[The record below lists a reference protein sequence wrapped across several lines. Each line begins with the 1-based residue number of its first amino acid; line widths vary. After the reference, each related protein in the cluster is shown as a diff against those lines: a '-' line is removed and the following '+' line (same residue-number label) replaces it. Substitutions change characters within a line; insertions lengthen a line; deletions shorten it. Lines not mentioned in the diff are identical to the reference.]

1 MRKES
6 NIQNILIIVLAATVL
21 VMSVGYATFSS
32 NLAINSST
40 ATFNKAV
47 WDVRFDEDSFE
58 ETSTITADT
67 TPTVS
72 DNSVSFAVT
81 LPQPGDTYTFK
92 INAKNFG
99 TIDANMK
106 KITMSGVTAE
116 NEKFVSYTVNY
127 NGTDYTSTTD
137 GLNVALA
144 AEATHTIT
152 VTVKYLVPENPA
164 DLPSQQD
171 VTVNL
176 TAAFDYEDALA

>member
-6 NIQNILIIVLAATVL
+6 SIQNILIIVLAATVL

-32 NLAINSST
+32 NLAINNST
-40 ATFNKAV
+40 ATFKKAV

-106 KITMSGVTAE
+106 KITMSGVTAA

-144 AEATHTIT
+144 AEGTHTIT
-152 VTVKYLVPENPA
+152 VTVKYLVPADPA
-164 DLPSQQD
+164 DLPSEQD

-176 TAAFDYEDALA
+176 TATFDYEDALA